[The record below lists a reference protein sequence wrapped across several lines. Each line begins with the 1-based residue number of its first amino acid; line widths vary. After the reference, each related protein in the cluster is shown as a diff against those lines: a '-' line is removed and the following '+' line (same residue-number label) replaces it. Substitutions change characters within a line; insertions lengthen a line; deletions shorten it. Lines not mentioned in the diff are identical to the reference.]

1 MFGNRKKDERRLRR
15 ARRLVLAYIGGL
27 LFILLLAYIFL
38 KLWWPIYAA
47 NISINYYITLAGVLP
62 VLLVALFLAETKR
75 NKKGMK
81 SGWRLM
87 LSEGKTEGLV
97 GFTVGEVACL
107 IAIAINHSKTSLFVA
122 SMFGL
127 LIMVMITFQR
137 IVYGAEE

>member
-1 MFGNRKKDERRLRR
+1 MFGSRKKDKRRLRK
-15 ARRLVLAYIGGL
+15 ARWLVIAYISGL

-38 KLWWPIYAA
+38 KFWWPSYAA

-62 VLLVALFLAETKR
+62 VLLVALFLAETKK
-75 NKKGMK
+75 NKKGIK
-81 SGWRLM
+81 SGWWLM

-107 IAIAINHSKTSLFVA
+107 IAIALNHSKTLLFVA

-127 LIMVMITFQR
+127 LIMVMITFRR
-137 IVYGAEE
+137 IVYGSEH